1 MNSCASLC
9 RRHSI
14 CRLEIS
20 TANRRRTFRKRVRT
34 RDMVLTRG
42 GFRRYDQPDGRSVYV
57 DDGMRDQRRCHG
69 RPGWIDWNKTGQQAG
84 HVPVSVSTTKKPIRW
99 TTLAPIGQR
108 SLSRVCA
115 ARRLAS
121 ITILP
126 GRTVRYA
133 QERSWR
139 GDNRRLSNGQQV
151 NRLAA
156 LSLKRGKSVD
166 FGGYWERHAKDVH
179 AQAKASHPRRSL

>member
-1 MNSCASLC
+1 MA
-9 RRHSI
+9 
-14 CRLEIS
+14 
-20 TANRRRTFRKRVRT
+20 
-34 RDMVLTRG
+34 LTRG
-42 GFRRYDQPDGRSVYV
+42 GFRHYDYDRMVGSAYDDECCDRS
-57 DDGMRDQRRCHG
+57 GIRDQLRCHG
-69 RPGWIDWNKTGQQAG
+69 RPGWIDFEQDRPTGRTRARKRIN
-84 HVPVSVSTTKKPIRW
+84 HEEAYSMDDACTNW
-99 TTLAPIGQR
+99 AEEF
-108 SLSRVCA
+108 SRVCA

-166 FGGYWERHAKDVH
+166 FGGYWQRHSKDVH
-179 AQAKASHPRRSL
+179 A

>member
-1 MNSCASLC
+1 MNSCASPC

-69 RPGWIDWNKTGQQAG
+69 RPGWIDWNKTGPRGWTRDRKRINHEEAY
-84 HVPVSVSTTKKPIRW
+84 SR

-108 SLSRVCA
+108 SFLAHAQRGDWHHHHIAGTYLCGMRKRGLGEGTTAVC
-115 ARRLAS
+115 
-121 ITILP
+121 
-126 GRTVRYA
+126 RTV
-133 QERSWR
+133 SK
-139 GDNRRLSNGQQV
+139 LT
-151 NRLAA
+151 
-156 LSLKRGKSVD
+156 
-166 FGGYWERHAKDVH
+166 
-179 AQAKASHPRRSL
+179 ASQPCL